1 MPNIRGFVQLLLNG
15 RAAAISA
22 VLIAGGSVAAIWF
35 AARNWNDEQLG
46 LSFSAAVLAAQ
57 MASYHLYNYDLTL
70 LLLPVS
76 IVCGELAGQGRAL
89 FRPVLLVAL
98 IALFISLL
106 LGLLLVNSMCVLL
119 FIPITILFVENIRVK
134 AYWY

>member
-1 MPNIRGFVQLLLNG
+1 VQLLLNG

-22 VLIAGGSVAAIWF
+22 VLVAGGSVAAIWF

-57 MASYHLYNYDLTL
+57 LASYHLYNYDLTL

-76 IVCGELAGQGRAL
+76 IVCGELAGQERAL
-89 FRPVLLVAL
+89 LRPVLLVTL
-98 IALFISLL
+98 VALFIPPLHRLL
-106 LGLLLVNSMCVLL
+106 LLHSMYALMFVPILML
-119 FIPITILFVENIRVK
+119 FLEIIRVECGRG
-134 AYWY
+134 